1 MHHNKATLGRFSLA
15 LLTWISA
22 QLCKWN
28 FKVNE
33 FKTKLESE
41 AGSTLEYVNVLTFL
55 DEIQTRIEPIEEQSN
70 IVTGMYELMEK
81 FQVPAPPEDLA
92 LFQTLRP
99 AVVDCRTSIDKGKK
113 INKLIMGE
121 PYL

>member
-1 MHHNKATLGRFSLA
+1 MNHHNAHDL
-15 LLTWISA
+15 
-22 QLCKWN
+22 
-28 FKVNE
+28 KVNE
-33 FKTKLESE
+33 FKIQLESE
-41 AGSTLEYVNVLTFL
+41 AGSTLEYVNILTFL

-113 INKLIMGE
+113 SQKTRLRE
-121 PYL
+121 PDL